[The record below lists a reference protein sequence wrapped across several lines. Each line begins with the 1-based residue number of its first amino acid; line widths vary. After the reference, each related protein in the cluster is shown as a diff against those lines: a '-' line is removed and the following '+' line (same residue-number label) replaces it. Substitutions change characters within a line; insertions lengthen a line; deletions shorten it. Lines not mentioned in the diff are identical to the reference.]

1 MISIQQLTTNNQ
13 LLATNG
19 QRPPT
24 SLSQRSW
31 QSQWRALYAVAAK
44 DWRQYW
50 RYPLNAVAS
59 VLQPLVWLTPVYF
72 MGLAFSV
79 NGKAFGFA
87 GYTGTTDYISF
98 ILIGTALSNFI
109 SAVFWGM
116 GYALKNDM
124 NSGVLESNWLA
135 PISRP
140 VLLIGHTIT
149 NLIVTTVTSIA
160 MLVIGSL
167 LFGFQTTGNTLTAI
181 VIALP
186 MLLGLYGFG
195 FMFAAVV
202 MVMREAN
209 TLTDVGSFLV
219 QIFSGANFPVTV
231 LPRWLLPIAL
241 ALPLAYGLDAIRG
254 VLLNTATLLPI
265 VLEYIIM
272 LIFMVAMIAIGLL
285 AFRRLERYVRQRG
298 TLGMY

>member
-1 MISIQQLTTNNQ
+1 MTTDQ
-13 LLATNG
+13 LLITNSY
-19 QRPPT
+19 RPTT

-31 QSQWRALYAVAAK
+31 KSQWRALCAVAAK

-50 RYPLNAVAS
+50 RYPLNAVS
-59 VLQPLVWLTPVYF
+59 QVLQPIVWLTPVYF

-79 NGKAFGFA
+79 NGKALGFA

-124 NSGVLESNWLA
+124 DSGVLESNWLA

-149 NLIVTTVTSIA
+149 NLTVTTVTSIA
-160 MLVIGSL
+160 MLIIGSL
-167 LFGFQTTGNTLTAI
+167 LFGFQTTGNTLAAI

-241 ALPLAYGLDAIRG
+241 ALPLAYGFDAIRG
-254 VLLNTATLLPI
+254 VLLNTTTLLPI
-265 VLEYIIM
+265 MLEYIIM
-272 LIFMVAMIAIGLL
+272 LVFMVAMIAIGLL
-285 AFRRLERYVRQRG
+285 AFRRLERYVRRRG
-298 TLGMY
+298 TLGMH

>member
-1 MISIQQLTTNNQ
+1 MTSYQLLTTNHQ
-13 LLATNG
+13 LPT
-19 QRPPT
+19 T
-24 SLSQRSW
+24 SLAQPTWKSQL
-31 QSQWRALYAVAAK
+31 RALYAVAAK

-50 RYPLNAVAS
+50 RYPLNAVS
-59 VLQPLVWLTPVYF
+59 HVLQPIVWLTPMYF
-72 MGLAFSV
+72 MGAAFSV
-79 NGKAFGFA
+79 NGKALGLA

-98 ILIGTALSNFI
+98 ILIGTVLSNFI

-124 NSGVLESNWLA
+124 DSGVLESNWLA

-140 VLLIGHTIT
+140 VLLMGHTVT
-149 NLIVTTVTSIA
+149 NLLVTTATSIV
-160 MLVIGSL
+160 MLIIGAL
-167 LFGFQTTGNTLTAI
+167 LFGFQASGSTLAAI
-181 VIALP
+181 VIAIP

-195 FMFAAVV
+195 FMFAAIV

-231 LPRWLLPIAL
+231 LPKWLLPVAL
-241 ALPLAYGLDAIRG
+241 ALPLTYGFDAIRG
-254 VLLNTATLLPI
+254 VLLNTDTLLPI
-265 VLEYIIM
+265 ILEYIVM
-272 LIFMVAMIAIGLL
+272 LVFMVAMIAIGLL

-298 TLGMY
+298 TLGMH

>member
-1 MISIQQLTTNNQ
+1 MTTYQQLITHSQ
-13 LLATNG
+13 QHPASLAQPTW
-19 QRPPT
+19 RT
-24 SLSQRSW
+24 SL
-31 QSQWRALYAVAAK
+31 RALVAVAAK

-50 RYPLNAVAS
+50 RYPLNAVSS
-59 VLQPLVWLTPVYF
+59 VLQPLIWLTPVYF

-79 NGKAFGFA
+79 NGKALGFA

-98 ILIGTALSNFI
+98 ILIGTMLSNFI
-109 SAVFWGM
+109 NAVFWGM

-124 NSGVLESNWLA
+124 DSGVLESNWLA

-149 NLIVTTVTSIA
+149 TLIVTTVTSIV
-160 MLVIGSL
+160 MLVIGAL
-167 LFGFQTTGNTLTAI
+167 LFGFQTTGATLAAI
-181 VIALP
+181 VITIP

-195 FMFAAVV
+195 FMFAAIV

-231 LPRWLLPIAL
+231 LPRWLLPVAL
-241 ALPLAYGLDAIRG
+241 ALPLTYGFDAVRG
-254 VLLNTATLLPI
+254 ILLNTHTLLPI
-265 VLEYIIM
+265 VLEYVVM
-272 LIFMVAMIAIGLL
+272 LVFMVAMIAIGLL

-298 TLGMY
+298 TLGMH

>member
-1 MISIQQLTTNNQ
+1 MTSIQQLTAKNQ
-13 LLATNG
+13 RLM
-19 QRPPT
+19 T
-24 SLSQRSW
+24 SLAQPSW
-31 QSQWRALYAVAAK
+31 RTNLRALYAVAAK

-50 RYPLNAVAS
+50 RYPLNAVS
-59 VLQPLVWLTPVYF
+59 HVLQPIVWLTPVYF
-72 MGLAFSV
+72 MGAAFSV
-79 NGKAFGFA
+79 NGKALGFA
-87 GYTGTTDYISF
+87 GYSGTTDYVSF

-124 NSGVLESNWLA
+124 DSGVLESNWLA
-135 PISRP
+135 PIPRP

-160 MLVIGSL
+160 MLIIGAL
-167 LFGFQTTGNTLTAI
+167 LFGFQATGSTLAA
-181 VIALP
+181 VAIALP

-231 LPRWLLPIAL
+231 LPRWLLPVAL
-241 ALPLAYGLDAIRG
+241 ALPLTYGFDAIRG
-254 VLLNTATLLPI
+254 VLLNTDTLLPI
-265 VLEYIIM
+265 MLEYLIM
-272 LIFMVAMIAIGLL
+272 LLFMVVMIAIGLL
-285 AFRRLERYVRQRG
+285 AFRRLERQVRQRG
-298 TLGMY
+298 TLGMH

>member
-1 MISIQQLTTNNQ
+1 MASLAQPNWKTQL
-13 LLATNG
+13 
-19 QRPPT
+19 
-24 SLSQRSW
+24 
-31 QSQWRALYAVAAK
+31 RALRAVAAK

-50 RYPLNAVAS
+50 RYPLNAVSS

-79 NGKAFGFA
+79 NGKALGFA
-87 GYTGTTDYISF
+87 GYSGTTDYVSF

-124 NSGVLESNWLA
+124 DSGVLESNWLC

-140 VLLIGHTIT
+140 VLLIGHTVT
-149 NLIVTTVTSIA
+149 NLTVTTIASIA
-160 MLVIGSL
+160 MLIIGSL
-167 LFGFQTTGNTLTAI
+167 LFGFQTTGNTLAAI
-181 VIALP
+181 AVAIP

-209 TLTDVGSFLV
+209 TLTDVGNFLV
-219 QIFSGANFPVTV
+219 QIFSGADFPVTV
-231 LPRWLLPIAL
+231 LPKWLLPIAL
-241 ALPLAYGLDAIRG
+241 ALPLTYGFDAVRG
-254 VLLNTATLLPI
+254 ILLNTNTLLPI
-265 VLEYIIM
+265 ILEYIVM
-272 LIFMVAMIAIGLL
+272 LAFMGVMIAVGLL

-298 TLGMY
+298 TLGMH

>member
-1 MISIQQLTTNNQ
+1 MTTYQQLTTNY
-13 LLATNG
+13 
-19 QRPPT
+19 QRPTT
-24 SLSQRSW
+24 SLAQPNW
-31 QSQWRALYAVAAK
+31 NTNLRALYAVAAK

-50 RYPLNAVAS
+50 RYPLNAVSS

-79 NGKAFGFA
+79 NGKALGFA
-87 GYTGTTDYISF
+87 GYSGTTDYVSF

-124 NSGVLESNWLA
+124 DSGVLESNWLA

-140 VLLIGHTIT
+140 ILLVGHTVT
-149 NLIVTTVTSIA
+149 NLTVTTIASII
-160 MLVIGSL
+160 MLALGAL
-167 LFGFQTTGNTLTAI
+167 LFGFQTTGNTLAAI
-181 VIALP
+181 AIALP

-209 TLTDVGSFLV
+209 TLTDVGNFLV

-241 ALPLAYGLDAIRG
+241 ALPLTYGFDAIRG
-254 VLLNTATLLPI
+254 VLLNTDTLLPI

-272 LIFMVAMIAIGLL
+272 LIFMVVMIAIGLL
-285 AFRRLERYVRQRG
+285 AFRRLERLVRQRG
-298 TLGMY
+298 TLGMH

>member
-1 MISIQQLTTNNQ
+1 MLNDQ
-13 LLATNG
+13 LLITNY
-19 QRPPT
+19 QRPTT
-24 SLSQRSW
+24 SLARPSW
-31 QSQWRALYAVAAK
+31 KSQWRALYAVAAK

-50 RYPLNAVAS
+50 RYPLNAVS
-59 VLQPLVWLTPVYF
+59 HVLQPIVWLTPVYF
-72 MGLAFSV
+72 MGAAFSV
-79 NGKAFGFA
+79 NGKALGFA
-87 GYTGTTDYISF
+87 GYTGTSDYISF

-124 NSGVLESNWLA
+124 DSGVLESNWLA

-149 NLIVTTVTSIA
+149 NLIVTTITSIV
-160 MLVIGSL
+160 MLVIGAL
-167 LFGFQTTGNTLTAI
+167 LFGFQTTGNTLAAI
-181 VIALP
+181 AIALP

-219 QIFSGANFPVTV
+219 QILSGANFPVIV
-231 LPRWLLPIAL
+231 LPKWLLPIAL
-241 ALPLAYGLDAIRG
+241 ALPLTYGFDAIRG
-254 VLLNTATLLPI
+254 VLLNTDTLLPI
-265 VLEYIIM
+265 FLEYIIM
-272 LIFMVAMIAIGLL
+272 LIFMVVMIAIGLVT
-285 AFRRLERYVRQRG
+285 FRRLERYVRQRG
-298 TLGMY
+298 TLGMH